1 MGHGRLD
8 QLYLCAPSGSSF
20 RFFSLNESGK
30 CGWRRRTGVPA
41 AGAMGRFG
49 EAEQA
54 GRSSS
59 GRGPAGAARSKG
71 TAAADDSVY
80 ADRLASGKTDTQL
93 GAAAIDI

>member
-1 MGHGRLD
+1 MSR
-8 QLYLCAPSGSSF
+8 AS
-20 RFFSLNESGK
+20 
-30 CGWRRRTGVPA
+30 A
-41 AGAMGRFG
+41 AGDGGPDCPRPARW
-49 EAEQA
+49 A
-54 GRSSS
+54 GS